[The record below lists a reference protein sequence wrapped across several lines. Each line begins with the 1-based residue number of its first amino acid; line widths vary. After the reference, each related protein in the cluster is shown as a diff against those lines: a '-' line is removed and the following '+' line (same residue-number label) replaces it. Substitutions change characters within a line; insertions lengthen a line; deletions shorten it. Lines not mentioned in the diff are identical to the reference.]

1 VTGVSER
8 SQRGCNLKYAG
19 NEDLMRRVITTLAIL
34 LVVVVAGMTALVLLV
49 NPNDFRTYMVKQVEQ
64 RSGYQLQVSGDL
76 RWHVWPQLSILA
88 GRMSLTAPGAT
99 QPMVTADNMRLD
111 VNLWPLLS
119 HQLSVNQVMLKNAII
134 RVTPQSAAQKPTGA
148 PVGPGDAEPVSSSN
162 TGWSFNIGKLRLADS
177 LLIWQQSGGDEYNFR
192 DLNLNL
198 DQDASKQASI
208 NLATRISRNQRNLS
222 VNLKGQMNVA
232 QYPHRLVGQLDE
244 MNYAID
250 GANLPTQGI
259 KGTLRGQGEW
269 NGDNQHFSL
278 QKMQLTANDSAL
290 DGSADGRLALPQQL
304 NLALHATHL
313 NIDAL
318 MANAPVTDSSAAQRA
333 NVVSTPVIAEP
344 RMRDNS
350 DSPLNQV
357 DLMLNLTADSS
368 VWRGLTLTNL
378 QLDASNQQ
386 GLMTLSKLQGKFGDG
401 HFSVPGSVD
410 IRKPV
415 TQVAFQPELDN
426 IAIAPLLK
434 ALELPE
440 TLQGTVSLKGD
451 LSGAG
456 LSIEEAKRNW
466 QGSADLEA
474 TNLQLSQLNLQQM
487 VRRAVARVSNRVT
500 NDQPDDQGIQQ
511 LSGRVSLKQ
520 GIFSLPDLQGGNSRL
535 ALQTQGRVDMNKQ
548 QLDVTINMV
557 LRGWQG
563 DDKLANLL
571 NQQTIP
577 LRMYGGW
584 NNLQYSLPVDDVVR
598 QQLQSEAKSRLNQ
611 WLDRQQPAK
620 QP

>member
-1 VTGVSER
+1 VSER
-8 SQRGCNLKYAG
+8 SQRCGNLKYEG
-19 NEDLMRRVITTLAIL
+19 NEELMRRVITTLAIL

-49 NPNDFRTYMVKQVEQ
+49 NPNDFRTYMVQQVEQ
-64 RSGYQLQVSGDL
+64 RSGYQLQVGGDL

-119 HQLSVNQVMLKNAII
+119 HQLSVSQVMLKNAII
-134 RVTPQSAAQKPTGA
+134 RVTPDSAAQKPTGA

-162 TGWSFNIGKLRLADS
+162 NGWSFNIGKLRLADS
-177 LLIWQQSGGDEYNFR
+177 LLIWQQPGGDEYNFR

-208 NLATRISRNQRNLS
+208 NLATRISRNQRNVS

-259 KGTLRGQGEW
+259 KGTLSGQGEW

-290 DGSADGRLALPQQL
+290 EGSADGRLALPQQL
-304 NLALHATHL
+304 NLALHATSL

-318 MANAPVTDSSAAQRA
+318 MANAPSTDNSAPQQTNVT
-333 NVVSTPVIAEP
+333 STPVIAEP

-350 DSPLNQV
+350 DSPLNQL
-357 DLMLNLTADSS
+357 DLTLNLTADNS

-378 QLDASNQQ
+378 QLDGSNQQ
-386 GLMTLSKLQGKFGDG
+386 GLMTLSKLQGKFGEG

-451 LSGAG
+451 ISGAG

-511 LSGRVSLKQ
+511 LSGRVTLKQ

-535 ALQTQGRVDMNKQ
+535 AVQTKGNVDMVKQ
-548 QLDVTINMV
+548 QLDVTINMM

-563 DDKLANLL
+563 DDKLAALL

-611 WLDRQQPAK
+611 WLDRQQPAR
-620 QP
+620 P

>member
-1 VTGVSER
+1 VKHDGDE
-8 SQRGCNLKYAG
+8 
-19 NEDLMRRVITTLAIL
+19 ELMRRVITTLAIL

-49 NPNDFRTYMVKQVEQ
+49 NPNDFRTYMVQQVEQ

-88 GRMSLTAPGAT
+88 GRMSLKAPGAT

-119 HQLSVNQVMLKNAII
+119 HQLSVSQVMLKNAVI
-134 RVTPQSAAQKPTGA
+134 RVTPESAVQKPTGA
-148 PVGPGDAEPVSSSN
+148 PVGPGDGETVSSSN
-162 TGWSFNIGKLRLADS
+162 TGWSFNIDKLHIADS
-177 LLIWQQSGGDEYNFR
+177 LLIWQQQDGDEYNFR

-208 NLATRISRNQRNLS
+208 DLATRISRNQRNVS

-232 QYPHRLVGQLDE
+232 QYPHRLVGELE
-244 MNYAID
+244 EINYAID
-250 GANLPTQGI
+250 GANLPPQGI
-259 KGTLRGQGEW
+259 KGTLSAQGEW
-269 NGDNQHFSL
+269 NGDNQHFTL
-278 QKMQLTANDSAL
+278 QKMQLTANDSML
-290 DGSADGRLALPQQL
+290 SGSAEGRLMLPQQL
-304 NLALHATHL
+304 NLMLHATTL
-313 NIDAL
+313 NLDNL
-318 MANAPVTDSSAAQRA
+318 MASAPATDSSAPQQA
-333 NVVSTPVIAEP
+333 NVMSTPVIAEP

-350 DSPLNQV
+350 DSPLNQMA
-357 DLMLNLTADSS
+357 LLLNLTADNS
-368 VWRGLTLTNL
+368 VWRGLALTNL
-378 QLDASNQQ
+378 QIDASNQQ
-386 GLMTLSKLQGKFGDG
+386 GLLTFNKLNGKFGDG
-401 HFSVPGSVD
+401 HFSIPGTVD

-415 TQVAFQPELDN
+415 TQVTFQPEMDN
-426 IAIAPLLK
+426 ISIAPLLQ
-434 ALELPE
+434 ALALPQ

-535 ALQTQGRVDMNKQ
+535 AVQTKGNVDMVKQ
-548 QLDVTINMV
+548 QLDVTINMM

-563 DDKLANLL
+563 DDKLADVL

-577 LRMYGGW
+577 LRMYGDW
-584 NNLQYSLPVDDVVR
+584 NNLQYSLPVDNVVR

>member
-1 VTGVSER
+1 
-8 SQRGCNLKYAG
+8 
-19 NEDLMRRVITTLAIL
+19 MRRVITTLAIL

-49 NPNDFRTYMVKQVEQ
+49 NPNDFRTYMVQQVEQ

-119 HQLSVNQVMLKNAII
+119 HQLSVSQVMLKNAII
-134 RVTPQSAAQKPTGA
+134 RVTPESDAQKPSGA
-148 PVGPGDAEPVSSSN
+148 PVGPSDAEPVSSVN
-162 TGWSFNIGKLRLADS
+162 NGWSFNIGKLRLADS
-177 LLIWQQSGGDEYNFR
+177 LLIWQQQGGDEYNFR

-198 DQDASKQASI
+198 DQNASKQANI
-208 NLATRISRNQRNLS
+208 ELATRVSRNQRNFS

-232 QYPHRLVGQLDE
+232 QYPHRLVGQLSE
-244 MNYAID
+244 LNYALD
-250 GANLPTQGI
+250 GANLPPQGI
-259 KGTLRGQGEW
+259 KGTLSAQGEW

-278 QKMQLTANDSAL
+278 QNMQLTANDSAL
-290 DGSADGRLALPQQL
+290 DGNAEGRLALPQQL
-304 NLALHATHL
+304 NLALHATTL
-313 NIDAL
+313 NLDNL
-318 MANAPVTDSSAAQRA
+318 MASAPATDSSATQHASVMR
-333 NVVSTPVIAEP
+333 TPVIAEP

-350 DSPLNQV
+350 DSPLNQM

-368 VWRGLTLTNL
+368 VWRGLTLTSL
-378 QLDASNQQ
+378 QIAASNQQ
-386 GLMTLSKLQGKFGDG
+386 GLMTLSKLQGKFGEG
-401 HFSVPGSVD
+401 HFSLPGTVD
-410 IRKPV
+410 IRNPV
-415 TQVAFQPELDN
+415 TQVTLQPELEN
-426 IAIAPLLK
+426 IAIAPLLR

-440 TLQGTVSLKGD
+440 TLQGTISLQGD
-451 LSGAG
+451 LRGAG
-456 LSIEEAKRNW
+456 LSIEEGKRNW

-474 TNLQLSQLNLQQM
+474 ANLQLAQLNLQQM

-520 GIFSLPDLQGGNSRL
+520 GIISMPDLQGGNSRL
-535 ALQTQGRVDMNKQ
+535 AVQTKGSVDLVKQ
-548 QLDVTINMV
+548 QLDVTVNMM
-557 LRGWQG
+557 LRGWKG

-598 QQLQSEAKSRLNQ
+598 QQLQNQAKSRLNE
-611 WLDRQQPAK
+611 WLDRQQPPK

>member
-1 VTGVSER
+1 
-8 SQRGCNLKYAG
+8 
-19 NEDLMRRVITTLAIL
+19 MRRVITTLAIL

-49 NPNDFRTYMVKQVEQ
+49 NPNDFRTYMVQQVEQ
-64 RSGYQLQVSGDL
+64 RSGYQLQVGGDL

-119 HQLSVNQVMLKNAII
+119 HQLSVSQVMLKNAII
-134 RVTPQSAAQKPTGA
+134 RVTPDSAAQKPSGA

-162 TGWSFNIGKLRLADS
+162 NGWSFNIGKLRLADS
-177 LLIWQQSGGDEYNFR
+177 LLIWQQPGGDEYNFR

-208 NLATRISRNQRNLS
+208 NLATRISRNQRNVS

-259 KGTLRGQGEW
+259 KGTLSGQGEW

-290 DGSADGRLALPQQL
+290 EGSADGRLALPQQL
-304 NLALHATHL
+304 NLALHATSL

-318 MANAPVTDSSAAQRA
+318 MANAPSTDSSAPQQA
-333 NVVSTPVIAEP
+333 NVTSTPVIAEP

-350 DSPLNQV
+350 DSPLNQL
-357 DLMLNLTADSS
+357 DLTLNLTADNS

-378 QLDASNQQ
+378 QLDGSNQQ
-386 GLMTLSKLQGKFGDG
+386 GLMTLSKLQGKFGEG
-401 HFSVPGSVD
+401 HFSVPGSLD

-451 LSGAG
+451 ISGAG

-511 LSGRVSLKQ
+511 LSGRVTLKQ

-535 ALQTQGRVDMNKQ
+535 AVQTKGNVDMVKQ
-548 QLDVTINMV
+548 QLDVTINMM

-563 DDKLANLL
+563 DDKLAALL

-611 WLDRQQPAK
+611 WLDRQQPAR
-620 QP
+620 P

>member
-1 VTGVSER
+1 
-8 SQRGCNLKYAG
+8 
-19 NEDLMRRVITTLAIL
+19 MRRVITTLAIL

-49 NPNDFRTYMVKQVEQ
+49 NPNDFRTYMVQQVEQ
-64 RSGYQLQVSGDL
+64 RSGYQLQVGGDL

-119 HQLSVNQVMLKNAII
+119 HQLSVSQVMLKNAII
-134 RVTPQSAAQKPTGA
+134 RVTPDSAAQKPTGA

-162 TGWSFNIGKLRLADS
+162 NGWSFNIGKLRLADS
-177 LLIWQQSGGDEYNFR
+177 LLIWQQPGGDEYNFR

-208 NLATRISRNQRNLS
+208 NLATRISRNQRNVS

-259 KGTLRGQGEW
+259 KGTLSGQGEW

-290 DGSADGRLALPQQL
+290 EGSADGRLALPQQL
-304 NLALHATHL
+304 NLALHATSL

-318 MANAPVTDSSAAQRA
+318 MANAPSTDNSAPQQA
-333 NVVSTPVIAEP
+333 NVTSTPVIAEP

-350 DSPLNQV
+350 DSPLNQL
-357 DLMLNLTADSS
+357 DLTLNLTADNS

-378 QLDASNQQ
+378 QLDGSNQQ
-386 GLMTLSKLQGKFGDG
+386 GLMTLSKLQGKFGEG

-451 LSGAG
+451 ISGAG

-511 LSGRVSLKQ
+511 LSGRVTLKQ

-535 ALQTQGRVDMNKQ
+535 AVQTKGNVDMVKQ
-548 QLDVTINMV
+548 QLDVTINMM

-563 DDKLANLL
+563 DDKLAALL

-620 QP
+620 P

>member
-1 VTGVSER
+1 
-8 SQRGCNLKYAG
+8 
-19 NEDLMRRVITTLAIL
+19 MRRVITTLAIL

-111 VNLWPLLS
+111 VNLLPLLS
-119 HQLSVNQVMLKNAII
+119 HQLSVSQVMLKNAII
-134 RVTPQSAAQKPTGA
+134 RVTPESAMQKPAGA
-148 PVGPGDAEPVSSSN
+148 PVGPGDAEPDSGTN
-162 TGWSFNIGKLRLADS
+162 NGWSFNIGKLRLADS
-177 LLIWQQSGGDEYNFR
+177 LLIWQQPGGDEYNFR

-208 NLATRISRNQRNLS
+208 ELATRVSRNQRNVS

-244 MNYAID
+244 VNYTLD

-269 NGDNQHFSL
+269 NGDHQRFSL
-278 QKMQLTANDSAL
+278 QKLQLTANDSTL
-290 DGSADGRLALPQQL
+290 DGSAEGRLALPQQL
-304 NLALHATHL
+304 NLALHATSL
-313 NIDAL
+313 NLDNL
-318 MANAPVTDSSAAQRA
+318 MASAPATDSNAPQQA
-333 NVVSTPVIAEP
+333 NVIRTPVIAEP

-350 DSPLNQV
+350 DSPLNQM
-357 DLMLNLTADSS
+357 DLTLNLAADSS

-378 QLDASNQQ
+378 QIDASNQQ

-401 HFSVPGSVD
+401 HFSVPGAVD

-456 LSIEEAKRNW
+456 LSIEEAKRYW

-474 TNLQLSQLNLQQM
+474 ANLQLSQLNLQQM

-500 NDQPDDQGIQQ
+500 NDQPDEQGIQQ

-520 GIFSLPDLQGGNSRL
+520 GIITLPDLQGGNSRM
-535 ALQTQGRVDMNKQ
+535 AVQTKGNVDMVKQ
-548 QLDVTINMV
+548 QLDITINMM

-584 NNLQYSLPVDDVVR
+584 DNLQYSLPVDDVVR

>member
-1 VTGVSER
+1 
-8 SQRGCNLKYAG
+8 
-19 NEDLMRRVITTLAIL
+19 MRRVITTLAIL

-49 NPNDFRTYMVKQVEQ
+49 NPNDFRTYMVQQVEQ

-119 HQLSVNQVMLKNAII
+119 HQLSVSQVMLKNAII
-134 RVTPQSAAQKPTGA
+134 RVTPDSAAQKPTGA

-162 TGWSFNIGKLRLADS
+162 NGWSFNIGKLRLADS
-177 LLIWQQSGGDEYNFR
+177 LLIWQQPGGDEYNFR

-208 NLATRISRNQRNLS
+208 NLATRISRNQRNVS

-259 KGTLRGQGEW
+259 KGTLSGQGEW

-290 DGSADGRLALPQQL
+290 EGSADGRLALPQQL
-304 NLALHATHL
+304 NLALHATRL

-318 MANAPVTDSSAAQRA
+318 MANAPSTDNSAPQQA
-333 NVVSTPVIAEP
+333 NVTSTPVIAEP

-350 DSPLNQV
+350 DSPLNQL
-357 DLMLNLTADSS
+357 DLTLNLTADNS

-378 QLDASNQQ
+378 QLDGSNQQ
-386 GLMTLSKLQGKFGDG
+386 GLMTLSKLQGKFGEG

-451 LSGAG
+451 ISGAG

-511 LSGRVSLKQ
+511 LSGRVTLKQ

-535 ALQTQGRVDMNKQ
+535 AVQTKGNVDMVKQ
-548 QLDVTINMV
+548 QLDVTINMM

-563 DDKLANLL
+563 DDKLAALL

-620 QP
+620 P

>member
-1 VTGVSER
+1 
-8 SQRGCNLKYAG
+8 
-19 NEDLMRRVITTLAIL
+19 MRRVITTLAIL

-49 NPNDFRTYMVKQVEQ
+49 NPNDFRTYMVQQVEQ
-64 RSGYQLQVSGDL
+64 RSGYQLQVGGDL

-119 HQLSVNQVMLKNAII
+119 HQLSVSQVMLKNAII
-134 RVTPQSAAQKPTGA
+134 RVTPDSAAQKPTGA

-162 TGWSFNIGKLRLADS
+162 NGWSFNIGKLRLADS
-177 LLIWQQSGGDEYNFR
+177 LLIWQQPGGDEYNFR

-208 NLATRISRNQRNLS
+208 NLATRISRNQRNVS

-259 KGTLRGQGEW
+259 KGTLSGQGEW
-269 NGDNQHFSL
+269 NGDNQHFSF

-290 DGSADGRLALPQQL
+290 EGSADGRLALPQQL
-304 NLALHATHL
+304 NLALHATSL

-318 MANAPVTDSSAAQRA
+318 MANAPSTDNSAPQQA
-333 NVVSTPVIAEP
+333 NVTSTPVIAEP

-350 DSPLNQV
+350 DSPLNQL
-357 DLMLNLTADSS
+357 DLTLNLTADNS

-378 QLDASNQQ
+378 QLDGSNQQ
-386 GLMTLSKLQGKFGDG
+386 GLMTLSKLQGKFGEG

-415 TQVAFQPELDN
+415 TQVALQPELDN

-451 LSGAG
+451 ISGAG

-511 LSGRVSLKQ
+511 LSGRVTLKQ

-535 ALQTQGRVDMNKQ
+535 AVQTKGNVDMVKQ
-548 QLDVTINMV
+548 QLDVTINMM

-563 DDKLANLL
+563 DDKLAALL

-620 QP
+620 P

>member
-1 VTGVSER
+1 
-8 SQRGCNLKYAG
+8 
-19 NEDLMRRVITTLAIL
+19 MRRVITTLAIL

-49 NPNDFRTYMVKQVEQ
+49 NPNDFRTYMVQQVEQ
-64 RSGYQLQVSGDL
+64 RSGYQLQVGGDL

-119 HQLSVNQVMLKNAII
+119 HQLSVSQVMLKNAII
-134 RVTPQSAAQKPTGA
+134 RVTPDSAAQKPTGA

-162 TGWSFNIGKLRLADS
+162 NGWSFNIGKLRLADS
-177 LLIWQQSGGDEYNFR
+177 LLIWQQPGGDEYNFR

-208 NLATRISRNQRNLS
+208 NLATRISRNQRNVS

-259 KGTLRGQGEW
+259 KGTLSGQGEW

-290 DGSADGRLALPQQL
+290 EGSADGRLALPQQL
-304 NLALHATHL
+304 NLALHATSL

-318 MANAPVTDSSAAQRA
+318 MANAPSTDNSAPQQA
-333 NVVSTPVIAEP
+333 NVTSTPVIAEP

-350 DSPLNQV
+350 DSPLNQL
-357 DLMLNLTADSS
+357 DLTLNLTADNS

-378 QLDASNQQ
+378 QLDGSNQQ
-386 GLMTLSKLQGKFGDG
+386 GLMTLSKLQGKFGEG

-456 LSIEEAKRNW
+456 LSVEEAKRNW

-511 LSGRVSLKQ
+511 LSGRVTLKQ

-535 ALQTQGRVDMNKQ
+535 AVQTKGNVDMVKQ
-548 QLDVTINMV
+548 QLDVTINMM

-563 DDKLANLL
+563 DDKLATLL

-620 QP
+620 P